1 MRKRVI
7 QITFAFKEAIRKWM
21 KLNFMRRVEDRK
33 HSRGT
38 IVPVNS
44 STWFKVRDASDYENS
59 TYKRRISCIGTL
71 LRKW

>member
-44 STWFKVRDASDYENS
+44 STWFEVGNASDYENS
-59 TYKRRISCIGTL
+59 THKSSISRIGTEV
-71 LRKW
+71 RKW